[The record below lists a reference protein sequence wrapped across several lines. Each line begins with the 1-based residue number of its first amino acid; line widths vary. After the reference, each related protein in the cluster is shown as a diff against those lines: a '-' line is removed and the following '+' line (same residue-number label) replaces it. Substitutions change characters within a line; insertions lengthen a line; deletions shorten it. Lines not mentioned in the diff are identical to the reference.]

1 MTFSSIPGNREPI
14 LAWRTWLEPR
24 PKMPLKKI
32 GGLWG
37 TVSTGDRVNLGGRS
51 LIENSGAGRSCYQA
65 GSWVD
70 SVGK

>member
-1 MTFSSIPGNREPI
+1 
-14 LAWRTWLEPR
+14 
-24 PKMPLKKI
+24 MPLKKI